1 MKNWKKIKKSLVL
14 GLVIALLGNTSV
26 IPAFAMAP
34 SENSERELEEDAL
47 KLSKESG
54 LEKADP
60 GEEAENKEETN
71 EEAADGSGAGSGT
84 NGNADGNM
92 DSDADSEDSL
102 HEQEDEEEKKEAVEE
117 QTGLLCEPSAFWG
130 GVPRASW
137 HLLRLWQ
144 KAEPQES
151 LMR

>member
-71 EEAADGSGAGSGT
+71 EEAADGSGAGS
-84 NGNADGNM
+84 
-92 DSDADSEDSL
+92 EDSL
-102 HEQEDEEEKKEAVEE
+102 HEQEDEEEQKEAVEE
-117 QTGLLCEPSAFWG
+117 QTGLLCEPSAWG
-130 GVPRASW
+130 GY
-137 HLLRLWQ
+137 Q
-144 KAEPQES
+144 EPAGIC
-151 LMR
+151 

>member
-14 GLVIALLGNTSV
+14 GLVIALLGNTSGLS
-26 IPAFAMAP
+26 AFAMAP
-34 SENSERELEEDAL
+34 SEDSERELEEDAL

-60 GEEAENKEETN
+60 GEEAENKEEAN
-71 EEAADGSGAGSGT
+71 KEEADGSGAGSE
-84 NGNADGNM
+84 N
-92 DSDADSEDSL
+92 SF
-102 HEQEDEEEKKEAVEE
+102 HEQEDEEEQKEAVEE
-117 QTGLLCEPSAFWG
+117 QTGLLCEPSAFG

-144 KAEPQES
+144 KAELQES